1 MLKKR
6 FVEKLKYK
14 ILFFLIFFFFTY
26 VKNVKAQD
34 QAENKSSISKYCDES
49 NEKTF
54 SEFMCAEQQI
64 HESMLNNPLGF
75 IIFYVV
81 SILFLAFL
89 YRMSTRNMR
98 NKKNKN

>member
-1 MLKKR
+1 
-6 FVEKLKYK
+6 
-14 ILFFLIFFFFTY
+14 
-26 VKNVKAQD
+26 
-34 QAENKSSISKYCDES
+34 
-49 NEKTF
+49 
-54 SEFMCAEQQI
+54 MCAEQQI

-89 YRMSTRNMR
+89 YRMSTRNSRR

>member
-1 MLKKR
+1 
-6 FVEKLKYK
+6 
-14 ILFFLIFFFFTY
+14 
-26 VKNVKAQD
+26 
-34 QAENKSSISKYCDES
+34 
-49 NEKTF
+49 
-54 SEFMCAEQQI
+54 MCAEQQI

-98 NKKNKN
+98 NKKKIKINKFDYKLSVI

>member
-1 MLKKR
+1 
-6 FVEKLKYK
+6 
-14 ILFFLIFFFFTY
+14 
-26 VKNVKAQD
+26 
-34 QAENKSSISKYCDES
+34 
-49 NEKTF
+49 
-54 SEFMCAEQQI
+54 MCAEQQI

>member
-1 MLKKR
+1 MERLN
-6 FVEKLKYK
+6 YK
-14 ILFFLIFFFFTY
+14 ILIFFTFTFFIF
-26 VKNVKAQD
+26 VANIKAQN
-34 QAENKSSISKYCDES
+34 QTETESSISKYCDES

-89 YRMSTRNMR
+89 YRMSTRNLR

>member
-1 MLKKR
+1 MLKK
-6 FVEKLKYK
+6 KLMERLNYK
-14 ILFFLIFFFFTY
+14 IIIFFTFTFFIFVT
-26 VKNVKAQD
+26 NIEAQN
-34 QAENKSSISKYCDES
+34 QTVTESSISKYCDES

-89 YRMSTRNMR
+89 YRMSTRNLR